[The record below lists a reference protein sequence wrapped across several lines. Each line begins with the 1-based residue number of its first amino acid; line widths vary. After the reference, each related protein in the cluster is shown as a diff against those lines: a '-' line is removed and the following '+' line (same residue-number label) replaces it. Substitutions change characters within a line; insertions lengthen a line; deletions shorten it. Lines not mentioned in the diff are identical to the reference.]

1 MSWFLEILQQTLRNL
16 WAHKLRSA
24 LTMFGISW
32 GIASIIF
39 MMAIGDGFKLGY
51 RKMLSSMGTD
61 IVILW
66 GGRTGAQAGGQ
77 RAGRDVRFS
86 YDDVLAIQ
94 RECYL
99 VRDVTP
105 ELARDLP
112 VRSQFNSG
120 SFSTHGIAPVYQQ
133 VRSMNLAAG
142 RPISEGD
149 FRESRCVCV
158 IGEDVKRQLFA
169 GRESVGAQVF
179 IEEVPFTIIGELAKK
194 DQNNSYNGLDGNK
207 VLVAY
212 TAMAEHFPDPRPVIG
227 PGYLDNLI
235 FTPVSADE
243 HEAALGQVKATL
255 GRRHGFRP
263 TDQGAVWVWDTV
275 QTARMVATIYD
286 SMQLFLT
293 CVAVITLGL
302 GGLGVMNIMLVAV
315 VERTREIGVKRAVG
329 AKRHRILLEFFVES
343 LVLTL
348 LSGLAGLAFAFFVC
362 AVANRLPLPTLFSG
376 LPVTGLTAG
385 IAFGTLVVVGLLAG
399 IYPARHASLLPPV
412 EALRHE

>member
-1 MSWFLEILQQTLRNL
+1 MIWLLEILQQTLRNI
-16 WAHKLRSA
+16 WAHKLRSM

-32 GIASIIF
+32 GIAAIIF

-66 GGRTGAQAGGQ
+66 GGRTRSQAGGQ

-105 ELARDLP
+105 ELERDLP
-112 VRSQFNSG
+112 MRSQFNSG
-120 SFSTHGIAPVYQQ
+120 SFSTHGVAPIYQQ
-133 VRSMNLAAG
+133 IRSMNLTGG
-142 RPISEGD
+142 RLISDGD

-179 IEEVPFTIIGELAKK
+179 IQNVPFIVIGELAKK

-207 VLVAY
+207 VLVPY
-212 TAMAEHFPDPRPVIG
+212 TAMAQYFPDPRPIIG
-227 PGYLDNLI
+227 PSYINNII
-235 FTPVSADE
+235 FAPVSADE

-263 TDQGAVWVWDTV
+263 TDEGAVWAWDTV
-275 QTARMVATIYD
+275 QSARMVATIYD

-293 CVAVITLGL
+293 FVAVITLGL
-302 GGLGVMNIMLVAV
+302 GGLGVMNIMLVSVA
-315 VERTREIGVKRAVG
+315 ERTREIGVKRAVG
-329 AKRHRILLEFFVES
+329 AKRRRILIEFFVES
-343 LVLTL
+343 LVLTF
-348 LSGLAGLAFAFFVC
+348 LSGLAGVGFAFGVC
-362 AVANRLPLPTLFSG
+362 SAVNRLPLPTLFSG

-385 IAFGTLVVVGLLAG
+385 IAFGTLVVVGILAG

>member
-1 MSWFLEILQQTLRNL
+1 MSWLLEILQQTLRNI
-16 WAHKLRSA
+16 WAHKLRST

-66 GGRTGAQAGGQ
+66 GGRTRSQAGGQ
-77 RAGRDVRFS
+77 RAGHDVRFS

-105 ELARDLP
+105 ELERDLP

-120 SFSTHGIAPVYQQ
+120 SFSTHGVAPVYQQ
-133 VRSMNLAAG
+133 IRSMNLSGG
-142 RPISEGD
+142 RLISDGD

-169 GRESVGAQVF
+169 GRESDGAQVF
-179 IEEVPFTIIGELAKK
+179 IEDVPFTVIGELAKK

-207 VLVAY
+207 VLIPY

-227 PGYLDNLI
+227 PSYVNNII
-235 FTPVSADE
+235 FAPFSADD

-263 TDQGAVWVWDTV
+263 TDEGAVWAWDTV
-275 QTARMVATIYD
+275 QSARMVAMIYD

-293 CVAVITLGL
+293 FVAVITLGL

-315 VERTREIGVKRAVG
+315 AERTREIGVKRAVG
-329 AKRHRILLEFFVES
+329 AKRHRILIEFFAES
-343 LVLTL
+343 LVLTF
-348 LSGLAGLAFAFFVC
+348 LSGLAGLVFALGIC
-362 AVANRLPLPTLFSG
+362 AVVNRLPLPTLFSG
-376 LPVTGLTAG
+376 LPITWLTAG
-385 IAFGTLVVVGLLAG
+385 IAFATLVVVGILAG

>member
-1 MSWFLEILQQTLRNL
+1 MSWLFEILQQTLRSI
-16 WAHKLRSA
+16 WAHKLRST

-66 GGRTGAQAGGQ
+66 GGRTGSQAGGQ
-77 RAGRDVRFS
+77 RAGHDVRFS

-105 ELARDLP
+105 ELARDLSI
-112 VRSQFNSG
+112 RSQFNAG
-120 SFSTHGIAPVYQQ
+120 SFSTHGVAPVYQQ
-133 VRSMNLAAG
+133 IRSMNLAGG
-142 RPISEGD
+142 RLISDGD

-158 IGEDVKRQLFA
+158 IGEDVKHQLFA
-169 GRESVGAQVF
+169 GRKSVGAQVF
-179 IEEVPFTIIGELAKK
+179 IEDVPFTVIGELAKK
-194 DQNNSYNGLDGNK
+194 EQNNSYNGLDGNK
-207 VLVAY
+207 VLVPY
-212 TAMAEHFPDPRPVIG
+212 TTMAEHFPDPRPVIG
-227 PGYLDNLI
+227 PGYIDNII
-235 FTPVSADE
+235 FAPVSADE
-243 HEAALGQVKATL
+243 HEATLGQVKATL
-255 GRRHGFRP
+255 GRRHGFHP
-263 TDQGAVWVWDTV
+263 TDEGAVWAWDTV

-293 CVAVITLGL
+293 FVAVITLGL

-315 VERTREIGVKRAVG
+315 VERTREIGVNRAVG
-329 AKRHRILLEFFVES
+329 AKRHRIMIEFFVES

-348 LSGLAGLAFAFFVC
+348 LSGLAGVGFAFVVC
-362 AVANRLPLPTLFSG
+362 SVVDRLPLPTLFSG
-376 LPVTGLTAG
+376 LPVTWLTAG
-385 IAFGTLVVVGLLAG
+385 VAFGTLVIVGILAG

>member
-133 VRSMNLAAG
+133 VRSMTLAAG